1 MQNKRMYTIRLRDE
15 VRTLLE
21 RAAKDQRRSMAS
33 VVEECV
39 MQGLADRYMDVHD
52 RLDKMLGE
60 M

>member
-1 MQNKRMYTIRLRDE
+1 MRDE
-15 VRTLLE
+15 IRVLLE

-33 VVEECV
+33 VVEECIV
-39 MQGLADRYMDVHD
+39 HSLADRYMDVHD

>member
-1 MQNKRMYTIRLRDE
+1 MQNKRMYTIRMRDE
-15 VRTLLE
+15 IRVLLE

-33 VVEECV
+33 VVEECIV
-39 MQGLADRYMDVHD
+39 HSLADRYMDVRD